1 MVDPTLPKVQFTGIA
16 TALTPQ
22 PIDHP
27 GDGRY
32 GFADRLTED
41 EPLAIAV
48 TQYSP
53 WFGFTL
59 MGTRDSMCGT
69 VVSRIAP
76 ALTSTASTLPST
88 VR

>member
-1 MVDPTLPKVQFTGIA
+1 MVDLTLPKVQIHRNRYRFGPA
-16 TALTPQ
+16 A
-22 PIDHP
+22 IDQP

-32 GFADRLTED
+32 GFADRLTAD

-48 TQYSP
+48 TQPSP

-59 MGTRDSMCGT
+59 MGARDGMCGT